1 MTEFETE
8 VARIVDVL
16 AVRTVPDGDRAE
28 VHVLA
33 SPGRVVG
40 DIAADVHSLAVLR
53 GVALQPDDIHIVQ
66 LHPTDEAPAE
76 EAAAPPA
83 PAATHLRAA
92 SDRVEVDSVM
102 VVTAEGA
109 SRAVA
114 TTRLGTRVATGT
126 SVFVPA
132 TAALRRGVAEATLA
146 ALVELVGAGSL
157 GEIAVDNAVL
167 FPLPPHEVAVV
178 TLAVVTG
185 ITEQTLVGAVLVGS
199 AGANDAIAR
208 AVLDATNR
216 KVAGRPVT

>member
-1 MTEFETE
+1 MTEFETD

-16 AVRTVPDGDRAE
+16 AVRSVPDGDHPE

-33 SPGRVVG
+33 SPGRVVSE
-40 DIAADVHSLAVLR
+40 IAADVHSLAVLR

-66 LHPTDEAPAE
+66 LQPTEEAPAE
-76 EAAAPPA
+76 EAPAPPL
-83 PAATHLRAA
+83 AAAHA
-92 SDRVEVDSVM
+92 SGGRVEVDSVM
-102 VVTAEGA
+102 VVTTEGA

-114 TTRLGTRVATGT
+114 TARLGTRVATGT

-146 ALVELVGAGSL
+146 ALVELAGPGSL